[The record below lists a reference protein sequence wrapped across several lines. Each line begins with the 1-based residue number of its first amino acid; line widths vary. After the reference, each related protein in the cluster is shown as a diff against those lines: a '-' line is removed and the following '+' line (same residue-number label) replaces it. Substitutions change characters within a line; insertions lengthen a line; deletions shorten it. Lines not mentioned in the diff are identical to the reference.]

1 MTDLA
6 AHVQD
11 YLRLRRSLG
20 FKLEQPGEDLPRFVA
35 YLEASGAETIT
46 AELAISWARLPE
58 GVQLVHWAHRLGAV
72 RGFATYLKTID
83 PATEV
88 PPHDVF
94 GARQQR
100 PVPYLWSDADIGRLM
115 DGARRLRP
123 AIWAATCETLFG
135 LLAASGMR
143 IGEAVGLERSD
154 VDLATGVVTIRDG
167 KFGRTRIVPL
177 HESTTAAL
185 ASYAARRDALSP
197 GSRAFFVPTTATALG
212 TGSVQVAFKRI
223 TTQIG
228 LRSESVRPRLHDLR
242 HTFAVRTLVEWLRAG
257 VDVSVGM
264 PALATYLGHVNYVG
278 TYWYLQASPELM
290 ALAAARLGSR
300 FGGGR

>member
-20 FKLEQPGEDLPRFVA
+20 FKLESPGHFLAQFVA
-35 YLEASGAETIT
+35 HLDSVGAETLT

-58 GVQLVHWAHRLGAV
+58 GVQPVHWAHRLGAV

-83 PATEV
+83 PATEI

-100 PVPYLWSDADIGRLM
+100 PVPYLWSDAEIERLM
-115 DGARRLRP
+115 DAARQLRP
-123 AIWAATCETLFG
+123 AMWAATCETIFG

-143 IGEAVGLERSD
+143 IGEAVGLQRSD
-154 VDLATGVVTIRDG
+154 VDLTAGVVTIRDG
-167 KFGRTRIVPL
+167 KFGRHRIVPL
-177 HESTTAAL
+177 HETTTAAL
-185 ASYAARRDALSP
+185 SSYAARRDQLSP
-197 GSRAFFVPTTATALG
+197 GSRAFFVASRAPTLG
-212 TGSVQVAFKRI
+212 TGSVQAAFGRI
-223 TTQIG
+223 TRQVG
-228 LRSESVRPRLHDLR
+228 LRTESVRPRIHDLR
-242 HTFAVRTLVEWLRAG
+242 HTFAVRTLIEWLRAG
-257 VDVSVGM
+257 VDVGAGM
-264 PALATYLGHVNYVG
+264 SALSIYLGHVNPVG

-290 ALAAARLGSR
+290 ELAAARLDGR